1 MELSDLTVA
10 LMDECTNSSCPV
22 MKATDEWVFLC
33 ANHTSPNECDAISY
47 AIHTLD
53 GANAL
58 LNNEKH
64 FPSR

>member
-1 MELSDLTVA
+1 
-10 LMDECTNSSCPV
+10 

-33 ANHTSPNECDAISY
+33 ANHAAPNECNAISY
-47 AIHTLD
+47 IIHTLD

-64 FPSR
+64 FPSRCIIRQAKFV